1 MELGGTRLRP
11 EVAIVIPGP
20 IWRRTNS
27 STWPWPPEDPPG
39 AQAEAGHVKSFF
51 LLREYGGSK
60 PWNYRG
66 LGAEFALV
74 KNISTLERPRVLNR
88 VVFSMKYSFV
98 TYKQCDP
105 GQVTLHLQVFE
116 ILTEPA

>member
-1 MELGGTRLRP
+1 MEGSCPAPKMELGGIRLRP

-39 AQAEAGHVKSFF
+39 AQAEAGRVRSFC
-51 LLREYGGSK
+51 LLRGYGGSK

-74 KNISTLERPRVLNR
+74 KNISILERPRVLNR
-88 VVFSMKYSFV
+88 GWSSV
-98 TYKQCDP
+98 
-105 GQVTLHLQVFE
+105 
-116 ILTEPA
+116 